1 MSTGT
6 TSIFK
11 SIFTGLDE
19 QSLDT
24 LRELA
29 EAQTYPPQT
38 ILCHQGEVE
47 HTFYVVVDGRVA
59 ITQLLEDGQE
69 RLLAVRGP
77 RDYFGELGLL
87 DDTPRMA
94 NCVTIT
100 TVTVLEITE
109 EVFQNVLASSP
120 AVAYSLMRHLVVM
133 LRSTDMLAIND
144 LTAKNQELMDAYG
157 ELKAAHEELIEKE
170 RLEHELEIA
179 ADVQR
184 TLLPTTMPDYSNYRL
199 AAFLTPARQ
208 VGGDFYDAIE
218 LDGDHLGLVLADVA
232 DKSVQAALFMAVAR
246 TLFMVEGRRTLSPS
260 AVAHAVHRG
269 VIDVAPSADIFVTA
283 FYGVLHRPSGKLVY
297 VTAGHERPLLVRPGK
312 GVIRL
317 EGRGRFLG
325 MIEMLE
331 LNEYEIYLRKG
342 DRLIIFSDG
351 VPDATNNR
359 AQQYGYDRMIT
370 YLAANSHL
378 PIRNLVDGLAADVAQ
393 WRGTAPA
400 FDDLTLL
407 GLEVAEENGTL
418 SEASGSTR
426 SGV

>member
-6 TSIFK
+6 TSIFR

-19 QSLDT
+19 RSLDT

-29 EAQTYPPQT
+29 EVQTYPPQT

-47 HTFYVVVDGRVA
+47 HTFYVVVEGRVA
-59 ITQLLEDGQE
+59 ITQVLEDGQE

-120 AVAYSLMRHLVVM
+120 AVAYSLMRHLVAL
-133 LRSTDMLAIND
+133 LRSTDKLAIND
-144 LTAKNQELMDAYG
+144 LTAKNQELTEAYS

-170 RLEHELEIA
+170 RLERELEIA
-179 ADVQR
+179 ANVQR
-184 TLLPTTMPDYSNYRL
+184 TLLPTDLPDYPVYRL
-199 AAFLTPARQ
+199 AAFLTPARR
-208 VGGDFYDAIE
+208 VGGDFYDAFE
-218 LDGDHLGLVLADVA
+218 LDQSHLGLVLADVA

-246 TLFMVEGRRTLSPS
+246 TLFMVEGRRALSPS
-260 AVAHAVHRG
+260 VVASAVHRG
-269 VIDVAPSADIFVTA
+269 VMDVAPSADIFVTA
-283 FYGVLHRPSGKLVY
+283 FYGVLHRPSGKLTY
-297 VTAGHERPLLVRPGK
+297 ITAGHERPLLIRPNK
-312 GVIRL
+312 GVTRL

-331 LNEYEIYLRKG
+331 LDEYEIWLQQG
-342 DRLIIFSDG
+342 DRLILFSDG
-351 VPDATNNR
+351 VPDAINTR
-359 AQQYGYDRMIT
+359 EQQYGYDRMIT
-370 YLAANSHL
+370 YLAANSHQ
-378 PIRNLVDGLAADVAQ
+378 PVRQLVDGLAADVAK
-393 WRGTAPA
+393 WRGNAPA

-407 GLEVAEENGTL
+407 GLEVAKEHGPL
-418 SEASGSTR
+418 SETA
-426 SGV
+426 